1 METLRTASFFLWIL
15 ISNIGVAHANNV
27 FKNLTVNEGLAH
39 TDANCVA
46 QDSTGLIWVGTNA
59 GLQKFNGYQLQTIDY
74 YPFNQKIYEAHN
86 RINALECSKD
96 YLWIGSDSGL
106 TCLDL
111 NTHRY
116 VPYTIIAND
125 SNLLKERI
133 HQLATDNIHQRLW
146 IRTENRLCIAKI
158 EENNTLR
165 ILNWENDNDRNI
177 SWSYSKPAIHQGHV
191 WTLTNNYLVQMEIND
206 KIKIK
211 NSYDLSDIL
220 QESRFSALLSLMTSY
235 IYVFHKVAAESH

>member
-1 METLRTASFFLWIL
+1 MGRNKCW
-15 ISNIGVAHANNV
+15 
-27 FKNLTVNEGLAH
+27 
-39 TDANCVA
+39 
-46 QDSTGLIWVGTNA
+46 
-59 GLQKFNGYQLQTIDY
+59 FNGYQLQTIDY

-220 QESRFSALLSLMTSY
+220 QESRFHLSALAITISKALVKSSTGTSCLPAGILY
-235 IYVFHKVAAESH
+235 LTTKAAMPF